1 MHLAGRFV
9 EKILRR
15 PYLRAVLKD
24 RQGWSEGEFEA
35 KVDQIEL
42 EARLAGLLHD
52 IGHAPLSHTGE
63 ITLFPKG
70 KRHEHYSEEI
80 LLSPELGIGDIISN
94 QLHQWGVTKERVAA
108 VLSERGIYELG
119 FVREKTRTR
128 RWSADLLCDSPK
140 TGAL

>member
-1 MHLAGRFV
+1 MRCPGSTSNDTSGYRRALLTSIMGQNILDSAHSLGVMHLAGRFV

-70 KRHEHYSEEI
+70 KRHEH
-80 LLSPELGIGDIISN
+80 LQRGDTAVSRVRN
-94 QLHQWGVTKERVAA
+94 WG
-108 VLSERGIYELG
+108 YY
-119 FVREKTRTR
+119 
-128 RWSADLLCDSPK
+128 
-140 TGAL
+140 